1 MMNLTNILS
10 ISSAKSKYV
19 IHLLE
24 RLSCTK
30 LMSKRWREEIEKQ
43 TNYAFLATQSNPVT
57 GMWAL
62 TSVLKHEDS

>member
-1 MMNLTNILS
+1 
-10 ISSAKSKYV
+10 
-19 IHLLE
+19 
-24 RLSCTK
+24 
-30 LMSKRWREEIEKQ
+30 MSESWREEIEKQ